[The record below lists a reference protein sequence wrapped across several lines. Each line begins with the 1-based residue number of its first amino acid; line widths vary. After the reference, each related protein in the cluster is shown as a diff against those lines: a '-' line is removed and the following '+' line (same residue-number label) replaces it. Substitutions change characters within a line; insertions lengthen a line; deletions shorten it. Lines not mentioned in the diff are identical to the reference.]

1 MKTLGITLGD
11 PCGVGPE
18 ISAKA
23 LEFFSRKKLPYSFVV
38 IGNKKSF
45 LKACNISGI
54 EINKLHCLKEFID
67 FKAKIEYK
75 NSSSLVGGEVSYQ
88 AICMAAE
95 LFKEKKIQAM
105 VTAPI
110 SKQSLHLAGHHFDG
124 HTGLLASLFN
134 VKEPYLMLAN
144 KKFNTLHV
152 TCHMSLLNAIKSIS
166 QAKVLKT
173 IEIGHRHL
181 LKLGIKKPRIGLCGL
196 NPHASEEGIFGQEEE
211 KHLTPAVL
219 KALDLGIDIVG
230 PISPDIIFR
239 EANKG
244 QYDLIIA
251 NYHDQ
256 GHIPVKLLYF
266 DQSVNVTLGVP
277 FIITSVDHGTAY
289 DIAYKNIAKARN
301 MVAAIIYALKMINN

>member
-1 MKTLGITLGD
+1 MSEKLPFEKIFPYFSYRWRYNDGQFSPYAPFSKVAFIPKDPDVEDFFRRGHNTSVANKLEQITLKDIDRG
-11 PCGVGPE
+11 GPDVE
-18 ISAKA
+18 AVDI
-23 LEFFSRKKLPYSFVV
+23 LYTE
-38 IGNKKSF
+38 
-45 LKACNISGI
+45 
-54 EINKLHCLKEFID
+54 
-67 FKAKIEYK
+67 
-75 NSSSLVGGEVSYQ
+75 
-88 AICMAAE
+88 
-95 LFKEKKIQAM
+95 
-105 VTAPI
+105 
-110 SKQSLHLAGHHFDG
+110 
-124 HTGLLASLFN
+124 
-134 VKEPYLMLAN
+134 
-144 KKFNTLHV
+144 
-152 TCHMSLLNAIKSIS
+152 SIS
-166 QAKVLKT
+166 STIYVLKT

-219 KALDLGIDIVG
+219 NALDLGIDIVG

-277 FIITSVDHGTAY
+277 FIRTSVDHGTAY
-289 DIAYKNIAKARN
+289 DIAYKNVAKARN